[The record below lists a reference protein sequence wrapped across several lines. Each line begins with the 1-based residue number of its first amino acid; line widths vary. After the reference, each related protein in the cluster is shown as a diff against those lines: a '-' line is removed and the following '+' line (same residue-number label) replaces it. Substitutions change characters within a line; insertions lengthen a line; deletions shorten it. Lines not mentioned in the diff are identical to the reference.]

1 MIMTTLRVFEIF
13 QQIIIIRNRIIFLH
27 FLESVCQTIVK
38 TDYFLAKSDNL
49 AALYIEYVVDGS
61 ATGRVVYAKVNDE
74 DGLIEELRYD
84 SPLKHK
90 ISFR

>member
-1 MIMTTLRVFEIF
+1 MKEKG
-13 QQIIIIRNRIIFLH
+13 
-27 FLESVCQTIVK
+27 VK

>member
-1 MIMTTLRVFEIF
+1 
-13 QQIIIIRNRIIFLH
+13 
-27 FLESVCQTIVK
+27 
-38 TDYFLAKSDNL
+38 
-49 AALYIEYVVDGS
+49 VDGS